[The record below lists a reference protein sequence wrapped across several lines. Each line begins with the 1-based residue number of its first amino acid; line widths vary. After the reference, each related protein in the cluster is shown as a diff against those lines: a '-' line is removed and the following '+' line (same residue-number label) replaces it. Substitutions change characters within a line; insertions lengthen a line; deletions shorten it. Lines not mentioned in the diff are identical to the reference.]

1 MNPINL
7 RAEFI
12 DGTSEECVAIAADLI
27 AFESHFDLSVA
38 RLEKEIRL
46 THLFFLAWHVLK
58 RTGKLRKRLRS
69 GLSRFLSSLRLQQKN
84 KRARGFFHSLGDCGP
99 GR

>member
-7 RAEFI
+7 QVQFLDETTA
-12 DGTSEECVAIAADLI
+12 DCVAIAADLI

-58 RTGKLRKRLRS
+58 RTARTTETFEKWVESVSSVSEASGKK
-69 GLSRFLSSLRLQQKN
+69 
-84 KRARGFFHSLGDCGP
+84 
-99 GR
+99 

>member
-7 RAEFI
+7 HIEFI
-12 DGTSEECVAIAADLI
+12 DGSTAEVTAIAADLI

-46 THLFFLAWHVLK
+46 THLFFLAWRVLK
-58 RTGKLRKRLRS
+58 RTNQTKDEFEKWIES
-69 GLSRFLSSLRLQQKN
+69 VSLVSDGSAK
-84 KRARGFFHSLGDCGP
+84 K
-99 GR
+99 

>member
-7 RAEFI
+7 RIEFI
-12 DGTSEECVAIAADLI
+12 DGSSVEVTAIAADLI

-46 THLFFLAWHVLK
+46 THLFFLAWRVLK
-58 RTGKLRKRLRS
+58 RTGQTKDEFEKWTES
-69 GLSRFLSSLRLQQKN
+69 VSLVTEASAK
-84 KRARGFFHSLGDCGP
+84 K
-99 GR
+99 

>member
-7 RAEFI
+7 RVEFI
-12 DGTSEECVAIAADLI
+12 DGSSADVTAIAADLV

-46 THLFFLAWHVLK
+46 THLFFLAWNVLR
-58 RTGKLRKRLRS
+58 RTGQTSEGFEKWVESVSMVAEAS
-69 GLSRFLSSLRLQQKN
+69 GK
-84 KRARGFFHSLGDCGP
+84 K
-99 GR
+99 